1 MLTFAVMFKSNLPG
15 SQNVQV
21 NCKVLHF
28 KLKTLAI
35 KFLMYESIP
44 VLRDVLRTQC
54 GDAQA
59 GELQSASSTISQH
72 NLNAQA

>member
-1 MLTFAVMFKSNLPG
+1 MLTFAVMLNCNLPG

-35 KFLMYESIP
+35 KFLMYEPIA
-44 VLRDVLRTQC
+44 VLRDVLRPQR

-59 GELQSASSTISQH
+59 GGLQSPPAAPLFPNQI
-72 NLNAQA
+72 